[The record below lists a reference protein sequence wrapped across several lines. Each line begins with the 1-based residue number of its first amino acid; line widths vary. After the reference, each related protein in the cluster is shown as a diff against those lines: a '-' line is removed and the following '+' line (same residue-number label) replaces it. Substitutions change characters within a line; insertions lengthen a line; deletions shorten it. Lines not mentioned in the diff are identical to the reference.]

1 MSAPPSLRPW
11 NDRVTASNVAWEG
24 GVLRAFSS
32 SSSPY
37 FHARY
42 FLIHFAEI
50 RRNLDV
56 GVQGLLFSTR
66 IKFQERGCL
75 VVEMRPALMMPL
87 VKTYD
92 NIGPAEKTE
101 LQIRIVELTDDVV
114 VISVRFPLR

>member
-1 MSAPPSLRPW
+1 M
-11 NDRVTASNVAWEG
+11 G
-24 GVLRAFSS
+24 GVLRAFS

-50 RRNLDV
+50 RRNLG
-56 GVQGLLFSTR
+56 GVQGRLFSTR
-66 IKFQERGCL
+66 TKFQERGCL

-92 NIGPAEKTE
+92 NIGPVAAEGGE
-101 LQIRIVELTDDVV
+101 NGA
-114 VISVRFPLR
+114 PN

>member
-1 MSAPPSLRPW
+1 MERRT
-11 NDRVTASNVAWEG
+11 DGVTASNAAWEGG

-32 SSSPY
+32 SSAPY

-56 GVQGLLFSTR
+56 GVQGRLFSTR
-66 IKFQERGCL
+66 SKLQERGCL

-92 NIGPAEKTE
+92 NIKERLAGDRFQEITGFIAYF
-101 LQIRIVELTDDVV
+101 LLAH
-114 VISVRFPLR
+114 VRR